1 MIIMYRWDLTMNHK
15 PSIMIKRRLLF
26 FLTVIT
32 IGIIGLIFR
41 ISYIQIIQG
50 DYLKNLAW
58 EQQTRDRLIAPQR
71 GSIYDRNGIPL
82 AQNASV
88 ATVSVIHN
96 QIQDKE
102 EVIEALVDVLDLE
115 YEEVKQKVE
124 RVVALERIK
133 SRVDKEVADKL
144 REKNIPGIVV
154 DEDSKRY
161 YPHRNLASHVLGFVG
176 KDNQGIIG
184 IEVKYDEYLRGIPG
198 KIVTESDAKGR
209 DISGGIQK
217 RIEPLPGNHL
227 VTSIDIVVQQ
237 YAEQAL
243 EKVLQGKEAKKGSI
257 LIMNPKTGEILAMA
271 NKPDFDLNEP
281 FRIQDP
287 TLQVNW
293 NQLSQKEQMDAL
305 NQMWRNFSINDTY
318 EPGSTFKIVT
328 STAGLEEK
336 VVTLEDTFSCPGYRI
351 VADRRI
357 RCHKT
362 GGHGTETFLEG
373 VLNSCNPV
381 FMDVADRL
389 GAEAF
394 YKYMKLFGF
403 DEKTG
408 IDIPG
413 EAVGIMH
420 DIKKVGPVE
429 LATMSFGQ
437 SFQITPLQLIRA
449 GAAIVNGGY
458 LVTPHIGRELVNEE
472 GNIIKIFEYDNKKQI
487 ISKETSDIMRS
498 ILESVVSEGTG
509 HRTYLPGY
517 KIGGKT
523 ATSEKL
529 PRSNH
534 KYIASFIGF
543 APADDPQVIALI
555 LIDEP
560 VGIYYG
566 GTVAAPVVKEV
577 FENILPYL
585 GIEPKYTDQELTL
598 EGVGDVD
605 IPNVLQKF
613 LSEVRQEARELG
625 LTLEVLGEGNIVK
638 EQFPL
643 PGEKVSKGT
652 KLIIYIE

>member
-605 IPNVLQKF
+605 IPNVLQKS

>member
-1 MIIMYRWDLTMNHK
+1 MIMHK
-15 PSIMIKRRLLF
+15 PSIMVKKRLLF
-26 FLTVIT
+26 FLSVVTV
-32 IGIIGLIFR
+32 GISGLIFR
-41 ISYIQIIQG
+41 VGYIQIVQG
-50 DYLKNLAW
+50 DFLKAKAW

-71 GSIYDRNGIPL
+71 GTIYDRNGVPL

-88 ATVSVIHN
+88 STISVIHN
-96 QIQDKE
+96 QIQDKDK
-102 EVIEALVDVLDLE
+102 VITTLMDVLGMNYDE
-115 YEEVKQKVE
+115 IKAKVD
-124 RVVALERIK
+124 RVVALERIQ
-133 SRVDKEVADKL
+133 SRVDKEIGDEL
-144 REKNIPGIVV
+144 RKRNIPGIVV

-184 IEVKYDEYLRGIPG
+184 LEVKYDEYLKGMPG
-198 KIVTESDAKGR
+198 KILTEADAKGR
-209 DISGGIQK
+209 DISGGIQQ

-227 VTSIDIVVQQ
+227 VTSIDIVIQQ

-257 LIMNPKTGEILAMA
+257 IIMNPQNGEILAMA

-287 TLQVNW
+287 LLQNQW
-293 NQLSQKEQMDAL
+293 SQLSQEKKADAL

-336 VVTLEDTFSCPGYRI
+336 AVRLNDTFSCPGYRI

-357 RCHKT
+357 RCHKV
-362 GGHGTETFLEG
+362 GGHGTQTFVEG
-373 VLNSCNPV
+373 VRNSCNPV
-381 FMDVADRL
+381 FMDTAERL
-389 GAEAF
+389 GAETF

-403 DEKTG
+403 HEKTG
-408 IDIPG
+408 IDVPG

-420 DIKKVGPVE
+420 NIKKVGPVE

-458 LVTPHIGRELVNEE
+458 LITPHFGTRIINQE
-472 GNIIKIFEYDNKKQI
+472 GKVIKTFDYNKKQQI
-487 ISKETSDIMRS
+487 ISKETSDAMRK

-517 KIGGKT
+517 RIGGKT

-529 PRSNH
+529 PRSSR
-534 KYIASFIGF
+534 KYIASFLGF
-543 APADDPQVIALI
+543 APADDPQVMALI

-560 VGIYYG
+560 MGIYYG
-566 GTVAAPVVKEV
+566 GTVAAPVIKEV

-585 GIEPKYTDQELTL
+585 GIEPQYTEQELKL
-598 EGVGDVD
+598 ESIGEVQ
-605 IPNVLQKF
+605 IPNFVQQSLTDVKK
-613 LSEVRQEARELG
+613 EARALG
-625 LTLEVLGEGNIVK
+625 LTLEVLGEGNLVK

-643 PGEKVSKGT
+643 PNERVNQGT
-652 KLIIYIE
+652 KLIVYVEPQDKK

>member
-566 GTVAAPVVKEV
+566 GTVAAPVVKEI

-605 IPNVLQKF
+605 IPNVLQKS